1 MLPSDLLPGNFRSF
15 LSAFFVSMCQ
25 GGRAE
30 GKERGGGE
38 REAEQPLK
46 PLDQI
51 AKDLLQNAV
60 HSMIFNERSTPFSGE
75 QERAPGREQER
86 APGREQERAPGR
98 EQERAPELPQCARV
112 VPLLER
118 GRQLPG

>member
-1 MLPSDLLPGNFRSF
+1 
-15 LSAFFVSMCQ
+15 
-25 GGRAE
+25 
-30 GKERGGGE
+30 
-38 REAEQPLK
+38 
-46 PLDQI
+46 
-51 AKDLLQNAV
+51 LQNAV

-98 EQERAPELPQCARV
+98 EQERAPGREQERAPELPQCARV

-118 GRQLPG
+118 GRQLRLAPQLSQ